1 MKKWT
6 DTIALVAT
14 KSRENFFFFPIH
26 FFTKIISSS
35 PSPSL
40 SMSSTAAAADVD
52 ALLSKLPPSSA
63 AMDAASLNQL
73 ISKQSTK
80 VVLQAK
86 KKITKKGIH
95 TYISS
100 SFSDSDSTRLF
111 SSKIFVCLPFLLAA
125 FCFSRSF
132 ASSFSLID
140 FSCVIKIKFQKLG
153 TN

>member
-14 KSRENFFFFPIH
+14 KSRENFFFPVH

-40 SMSSTAAAADVD
+40 SMSSKAAAAAADVD

-80 VVLQAK
+80 VALQAK
-86 KKITKKGIH
+86 K
-95 TYISS
+95 
-100 SFSDSDSTRLF
+100 
-111 SSKIFVCLPFLLAA
+111 
-125 FCFSRSF
+125 
-132 ASSFSLID
+132 
-140 FSCVIKIKFQKLG
+140 
-153 TN
+153 

>member
-14 KSRENFFFFPIH
+14 KSRENFFFPVH

-35 PSPSL
+35 SSPSL
-40 SMSSTAAAADVD
+40 SMSSKAAAAAAAAADVD

-80 VVLQAK
+80 VALQAK
-86 KKITKKGIH
+86 K
-95 TYISS
+95 
-100 SFSDSDSTRLF
+100 
-111 SSKIFVCLPFLLAA
+111 
-125 FCFSRSF
+125 
-132 ASSFSLID
+132 
-140 FSCVIKIKFQKLG
+140 
-153 TN
+153 

>member
-14 KSRENFFFFPIH
+14 KSRENFFFPVH

-35 PSPSL
+35 SSPSL
-40 SMSSTAAAADVD
+40 SMSSKAAAAAAAAAADVD

-80 VVLQAK
+80 VALQAK
-86 KKITKKGIH
+86 K
-95 TYISS
+95 
-100 SFSDSDSTRLF
+100 
-111 SSKIFVCLPFLLAA
+111 
-125 FCFSRSF
+125 
-132 ASSFSLID
+132 
-140 FSCVIKIKFQKLG
+140 
-153 TN
+153 